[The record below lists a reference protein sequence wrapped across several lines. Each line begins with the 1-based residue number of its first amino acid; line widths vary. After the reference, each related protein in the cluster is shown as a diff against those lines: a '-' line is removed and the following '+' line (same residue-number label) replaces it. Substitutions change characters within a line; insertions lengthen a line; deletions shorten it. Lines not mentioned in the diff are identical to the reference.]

1 MKSIHISLPHMR
13 LQFRK
18 MGKANSQMSICF
30 SNPLLP
36 ATSACPTD
44 ILNGCNL
51 EGKVHPVAL
60 MAAQIQNTANSK
72 SLMVNLTTKKSQNLR
87 AYLILVPFN
96 VWTWMSNVK
105 YFIPEAMVITKEPY

>member
-1 MKSIHISLPHMR
+1 MD
-13 LQFRK
+13 
-18 MGKANSQMSICF
+18 KASSQMSICF

-51 EGKVHPVAL
+51 EGKAHPVAL
-60 MAAQIQNTANSK
+60 IVAQIQNMANSK
-72 SLMVNLTTKKSQNLR
+72 SLMANLCTKKSRKLR

-96 VWTWMSNVK
+96 VWIWMSNVK
-105 YFIPEAMVITKEPY
+105 YFMPEAAMITKEPY